1 MGLLN
6 LNSRDVSIVAVLSA
20 MLAVIEA
27 TIFSYAYPALP
38 PIVVIP
44 FVSCFYFGVSLAFSK
59 RQALIGVLGFLL
71 STLLRGSFLPGQL
84 MIPIYGLLFQ
94 ISRKDSRNLT
104 ILMGFL
110 AVLLHV
116 LYGVLL
122 APLIFR
128 VAPAQTVLL
137 WLIDVLEEKTLAL
150 FTMIIA
156 FCALGMFF
164 AETGRRLG
172 LALHKNVNGGEMQG

>member
-1 MGLLN
+1 LLN
-6 LNSRDVSIVAVLSA
+6 LDSRDASLVAVLSA

-27 TIFSYAYPALP
+27 AIFSYVYPPLP
-38 PIVVIP
+38 PIVVFP
-44 FVSCFYFGVSLAFSK
+44 FVSCFYFGVSLAFSR
-59 RQALIGVLGFLL
+59 RQTVIGVLGFFL

-94 ISRKDSRNLT
+94 ISRKESRNLT
-104 ILMGFL
+104 ILMGFV

-116 LYGVLL
+116 LYGVFL

-128 VAPAQTVLL
+128 VAPAQAVLL
-137 WLIDVLEEKTLAL
+137 WLIDVLEQKTLAL
-150 FTMIIA
+150 VTMIIA
-156 FCALGMFF
+156 FCTLGMFF

-172 LALHKNVNGGEMQG
+172 LAVYQNVNGGEMQG